1 MNELPLHPALVHIP
15 IGLAVAMPFVL
26 AGLLVAL
33 LRGKVTRKSFAA
45 AAGLQ
50 ALVVGGGIV
59 AFVTGGADEERV
71 EAIVREAL
79 IERHETL
86 AGVFLGVAIFVLL
99 AAVAAALAPTR
110 WTRPLAAV
118 ATVSSFAALGI
129 GVLVGHAGGQ
139 LVYQHGAASA
149 YTQSGTVVAS
159 DAGGDDR

>member
-1 MNELPLHPALVHIP
+1 MNELPLHPALVHVP

-26 AGLLVAL
+26 GGLLIAL

-50 ALVVGGGIV
+50 TIVVIGGIV
-59 AFVTGGADEERV
+59 AFVTGGVDEERV

-86 AGVFLGVAIFVLL
+86 AGVFLGVAVVVLL
-99 AAVAAALAPTR
+99 AAMAAWLSPVR
-110 WTRPLAAV
+110 WTKWLAGG
-118 ATVSSFAALGI
+118 ATLASLLALGV

-149 YTQSGTVVAS
+149 YALPSTAVAA
-159 DAGGDDR
+159 DAAGDER